1 MKNLAMKT
9 ICAALAL
16 AMCFGLAACGGSP
29 APAGT
34 TPAPSSGQTGTPSDA
49 PSDGSAS
56 SGEEYPEMTI
66 VIADYN
72 VANSG
77 PGIGTQMAADYIEEK
92 SGGKI
97 KCETYIGG
105 TLMESTDTVSG
116 LADGIADISYYMIGL
131 VAGIQPVGEILTQQF
146 YREFPDMLGNT
157 EIIREA
163 FETIPE
169 FQEELI
175 SQGVY
180 CLTAVSSPESYM
192 VFRDNTANSINSVEG
207 LKGKIIM
214 NTSTY
219 VIQAYQN
226 AGVSAMSMGP
236 ADWYSNFER
245 GVCDA
250 LTLNL
255 PCYNDFGITELIGS
269 YLTFGDNELGGS
281 AGASSYL
288 VNYEKWSSWPENV
301 QELVMEGFTVA
312 ADYMVG
318 RDYDVETQFKA
329 DHWTDDNTHN
339 IPSADMQSFYDV
351 ALDSISLWK
360 EAVNSK
366 GYDADSIFNAYDAI
380 VASHTS

>member
-29 APAGT
+29 APADT
-34 TPAPSSGQTGTPSDA
+34 TPAPSSGQTGT

-77 PGIGTQMAADYIEEK
+77 PAIGTQRAVDYIEEK
-92 SGGKI
+92 SGGRI
-97 KCETYIGG
+97 RCETYIGG
-105 TLMESTDTVSG
+105 TLMEATDTVSG
-116 LADGIADISYYMIGL
+116 LADGVADISYYMVGL
-131 VAGIQPVGEILTQQF
+131 VSGIQPVGELLTQQF

-163 FETIPE
+163 FATIPE
-169 FQEELI
+169 FQDELI

-180 CLTAVSSPESYM
+180 CIDAVSSPESYI
-192 VFRDNTANSINSVEG
+192 VFRDNTANSINSAG
-207 LKGKIIM
+207 DLKGKILM
-214 NTSTY
+214 ETSTY
-219 VIQAYQN
+219 VIQSWQGI
-226 AGVSAMSMGP
+226 GVSAMAMGP

-250 LTLNL
+250 LNLNL

-269 YLTFGDNELGGS
+269 YLTFGDNELGKS

-301 QELVMEGFTVA
+301 QKLVTEAFNNA
-312 ADYMVG
+312 CDYMVQ
-318 RDYDVETQFKA
+318 RDYEVETQYKT
-329 DHWTDDNTHN
+329 DHWTAENTHN
-339 IPSADMQSFYDV
+339 IPSSDMQSFYEV
-351 ALDSISLWK
+351 SLGSISLWK
-360 EAVNSK
+360 DAVNAK
-366 GYDADSIFNAYDAI
+366 GYDADAIFNAYDAI

>member
-1 MKNLAMKT
+1 MKKFAMKT
-9 ICAALAL
+9 ICAALAFV
-16 AMCFGLAACGGSP
+16 MCLGLAACGGSP
-29 APAGT
+29 DSAQPQT
-34 TPAPSSGQTGTPSDA
+34 TPAPSAGASDA
-49 PSDGSAS
+49 PAANTDAADSA
-56 SGEEYPEMTI
+56 EEYPEMTI
-66 VIADYN
+66 IIADYN

-92 SGGKI
+92 SGGRI
-97 KCETYIGG
+97 TCETYIGG
-105 TLMESTDTVSG
+105 TLMEATDTVSG
-116 LADGIADISYYMIGL
+116 LSDGVADISYYMIGL
-131 VAGIQPVGEILTQQF
+131 VSGIQPVGEILTQQF

-157 EIIREA
+157 EIIRQA

-192 VFRDNTANSINSVEG
+192 AFKDDTAHSINGVDG
-207 LKGKIIM
+207 LRGKIIH

-226 AGVSAMSMGP
+226 AGVSAMAMGP

-288 VNYEKWSSWPENV
+288 VNYEKWSGWPENV
-301 QELVMEGFTVA
+301 RELVKEGFTVA
-312 ADYMVG
+312 ADSMVQ

-329 DHWTDDNTHN
+329 DHWTADNVHN

-360 EAVNSK
+360 EAVSSK

-380 VASHTS
+380 IDANT